1 MFLCI
6 FPNEDQEMMDSQFYR
21 NDLQEVKRRIQSF
34 GLGAIYEETGSSP
47 NMLHEYCKRGD
58 YACVNE
64 ILSTHESICVDS
76 ERSNA
81 FLCLTDKDGYT
92 ALHHAARS
100 CSPKC
105 IKLLLEA
112 GASKYVIKYVMNET
126 GGKST
131 EYPYDV
137 VAKQVARTVGTSNVA
152 DLVAECKRLLLIPSN
167 PQPDQ

>member
-1 MFLCI
+1 
-6 FPNEDQEMMDSQFYR
+6 MMDSQFYR
-21 NDLQEVKRRIQSF
+21 NDLQEVKRRIQGF
-34 GLGAIYEETGSSP
+34 GADEIYKETDSSL

-58 YACVNE
+58 YACVDE
-64 ILSTHESICVDS
+64 ILSIHKTRCKDP
-76 ERSNA
+76 ERNQA
-81 FLCLTDKDGYT
+81 FLCSADKDGYT

-105 IKLLLEA
+105 IKSLLEA

>member
-34 GLGAIYEETGSSP
+34 GPGATYEETGSSP

-64 ILSTHESICVDS
+64 ILSTHVSICIDS

-81 FLCLTDKDGYT
+81 FLCLTDKTGYT

-112 GASKYVIKYVMNET
+112 GASKYVMNEN
-126 GGKST
+126 GENGT

-137 VAKQVARTVGTSNVA
+137 IGLNLARTVGISNVA

-167 PQPDQ
+167 AQPEQ

>member
-1 MFLCI
+1 MA
-6 FPNEDQEMMDSQFYR
+6 SQFYR
-21 NDLQEVKRRIQSF
+21 NDLQEVSRRIKGF
-34 GLGAIYEETGSSP
+34 VPGVIYEETGSSP

-112 GASKYVIKYVMNET
+112 GASKYVIKYVMNEN
-126 GGKST
+126 GEKGKK
-131 EYPYDV
+131 YPYDV
-137 VAKQVARTVGTSNVA
+137 IGLNPAQTVGISNVA
-152 DLVAECKRLLLIPSN
+152 DLVAECKRLLLVPSN

>member
-1 MFLCI
+1 
-6 FPNEDQEMMDSQFYR
+6 MDSQFYR

-34 GLGAIYEETGSSP
+34 GPGATYEETGSSP

-64 ILSTHESICVDS
+64 ILSTHVSICIDS

-81 FLCLTDKDGYT
+81 FLCLTDKTGYT

-100 CSPKC
+100 CSPKS

-112 GASKYVIKYVMNET
+112 GASKYVMNEN
-126 GGKST
+126 GENGT

-137 VAKQVARTVGTSNVA
+137 IGLNLARTVGISNVA

-167 PQPDQ
+167 AQPEQ

>member
-34 GLGAIYEETGSSP
+34 GPGATYEETGSSP

-58 YACVNE
+58 YVCVNE
-64 ILSTHESICVDS
+64 ILSMHVSICIDS

-81 FLCLTDKDGYT
+81 FLCLTDKTGYT

-112 GASKYVIKYVMNET
+112 GASKYVMNEN
-126 GGKST
+126 GENGT

-137 VAKQVARTVGTSNVA
+137 IGLNLARTVGISNVA

-167 PQPDQ
+167 AQPEQ